1 MQLDAGRAAV
11 TGAIAP
17 LNDFNLWVRDSFLVI
32 VLLVLGA
39 ILLTR
44 LAGWVRDKIMA
55 HIDARA
61 TETDELVRS
70 EGAKHRQVVA
80 QVVTWSALAVIY
92 VVTAVRIVQELG
104 VPLAGLVAPAAL
116 LSAALGFGLQRFVQD
131 IGAGFFI
138 TGERQYGFGDVV
150 TIATAGVTQ
159 PVTGTVEDVTL
170 RVTRLRTVSGEVIT
184 TPNGQIIQVTN
195 LSRDWA
201 RAVIDVPVP
210 AAVDV
215 SHVTDILRQVGEEA
229 YSDDRLRKMMLDPP
243 TVMSTRSRCAWW
255 RGRSRAFSSRSAASS
270 GRGSPRPSAVK
281 ASSSPPSSTPA
292 APPGAPH
299 ELQGQAPPHVDPGA
313 DRAVHRRVCPLPVG
327 ARTPGHG
334 IARAGPQPNGDAPAR
349 TNANPHPHAAAY
361 EPFAHAVAD
370 QPVTVPDA
378 VRAGRLAVDGI
389 AASERAGISRA
400 VGDVGP
406 AVRPAG

>member
-1 MQLDAGRAAV
+1 M

-17 LNDFNLWVRDSFLVI
+17 LADISRWVPDGLSQWVRGDLLEI

-39 ILLTR
+39 VLLTR

-55 HIDARA
+55 HINARA
-61 TETDELVRS
+61 SETDELVRS
-70 EGAKHRQVVA
+70 EAAKHRQVVA
-80 QVVTWSALAVIY
+80 QVVTWSTLAVIY
-92 VVTAVRIVQELG
+92 VVTAILVVERLG

-138 TGERQYGFGDVV
+138 TGERQYGFGDVI
-150 TIATAGVTQ
+150 TIATSGVTQ

-215 SHVTDILRQVGEEA
+215 SHVTEILRRVGEEA

-243 TVMSTRSRCAWW
+243 TVMGVEKIEVGTFSVRMVARTLPGIQFEV
-255 RGRSRAFSSRSAASS
+255 GRELRARVAQAFR
-270 GRGSPRPSAVK
+270 
-281 ASSSPPSSTPA
+281 
-292 APPGAPH
+292 H
-299 ELQGQAPPHVDPGA
+299 EGINVGA
-313 DRAVHRRVCPLPVG
+313 DLDTGRATGG
-327 ARTPGHG
+327 A
-334 IARAGPQPNGDAPAR
+334 
-349 TNANPHPHAAAY
+349 
-361 EPFAHAVAD
+361 
-370 QPVTVPDA
+370 
-378 VRAGRLAVDGI
+378 
-389 AASERAGISRA
+389 S
-400 VGDVGP
+400 
-406 AVRPAG
+406 

>member
-1 MQLDAGRAAV
+1 M

-17 LNDFNLWVRDSFLVI
+17 LNDVSQWARGDLLEI

-44 LAGWVRDKIMA
+44 LAVWLRDKIMA
-55 HIDARA
+55 LINARA
-61 TETDELVRS
+61 SEADELVRS
-70 EGAKHRQVVA
+70 EAAKHRVIVA

-92 VVTAVRIVQELG
+92 VVTAVLVVERLG

-150 TIATAGVTQ
+150 TIAASGVGQ

-210 AAVDV
+210 SAVDV
-215 SHVTDILRQVGEEA
+215 NRVTEILRRVGEEA

-243 TVMSTRSRCAWW
+243 TVMGVEKIEVDTFSVRMVARTLPGIQFEA
-255 RGRSRAFSSRSAASS
+255 GRELRARVALAF
-270 GRGSPRPSAVK
+270 
-281 ASSSPPSSTPA
+281 
-292 APPGAPH
+292 
-299 ELQGQAPPHVDPGA
+299 
-313 DRAVHRRVCPLPVG
+313 RREGINVG
-327 ARTPGHG
+327 AELDTGSATG
-334 IARAGPQPNGDAPAR
+334 G
-349 TNANPHPHAAAY
+349 
-361 EPFAHAVAD
+361 
-370 QPVTVPDA
+370 
-378 VRAGRLAVDGI
+378 
-389 AASERAGISRA
+389 AS
-400 VGDVGP
+400 
-406 AVRPAG
+406 